1 MRRSWTGASLRLKR
15 GRGSRQNQAGKG
27 PKWMVVVDGQ
37 GVPLGGL
44 IDSASPAE
52 VTLAEAA
59 LKEIRVPK
67 VGGGRPKT
75 RPKRVIAD
83 KAYDS
88 DPLRAR
94 LKTLGITLL
103 APYRKNRTNHVNQ
116 NREIHPHYA
125 NRWIVERTIG
135 WIGRFKR
142 LVIRYENKLALYKA
156 FFHLACAM
164 IVLRKCMEF

>member
-1 MRRSWTGASLRLKR
+1 
-15 GRGSRQNQAGKG
+15 
-27 PKWMVVVDGQ
+27 MVVVDGQ
-37 GVPLGGL
+37 GIPLGGL
-44 IDSASPAE
+44 VDSASPAE
-52 VTLAEAA
+52 VTLAEAV
-59 LKEIRVPK
+59 LNEVRVPK
-67 VGGGRPKT
+67 CGGGRPRT
-75 RPKRVIAD
+75 RPTRLIGD

-103 APYRKNRTNHVNQ
+103 APYRKNRTNHVSQ
-116 NREIHPHYA
+116 NAKIQPRYSR
-125 NRWIVERTIG
+125 RWIIERTIG

-142 LVIRYENKLALYKA
+142 LVIRYENKLSIYTA